1 MSKENIF
8 SNKDKFQQLLIR
20 WVLVVVPTII
30 IGYITLRFLNFSY
43 TSLNTGIVS
52 QAVYFSAGLLLAYT
66 LYYYG
71 ARWVITFLALWLTYW
86 LFEKIISRLP
96 GEFDVFY
103 ATARFQLYSTLFI
116 FGWVFGF
123 LLARIRWSY
132 IILFGVLMIV
142 TLVSISDTIDISLSY
157 ILLHIAPVV
166 VYGLY
171 MLFLSPLLTDRI
183 ELNAKK
189 SGKFALRV
197 ALFSLLILFAFIITE
212 SLFKSNLKAV
222 EKELVARG
230 AKGDKGS
237 GSKKDDKYDERD
249 GLMEK
254 GKGGKGDDGY
264 RLKDTMRVNS
274 KMSSSDKLMFCSK
287 LDNYFP
293 DGSPAPLYFVYHYLT
308 RYDPTKETFTRDV
321 NVPSFDEI
329 EIDPTNLPMY
339 YSYTDT
345 SIVRKSLARKLRKVV
360 EAQVYLS
367 ENTWKHSVLGPASV
381 FSIQTIPVE
390 KDFQKTFLSAYKIT
404 SFTSELNN
412 AYFVYNISASPTLEP
427 LQEQRHEELRSVS
440 GYNKLDGKFLDYYT
454 QMPTGGIY
462 DSIAK
467 LALSLVPKDAKPV
480 DKVLAV
486 RDFFLQRNENGK
498 RIFRYTLKAGAVDDP
513 NIPSSKMLYNF
524 LFKTHAGYCTYY
536 AGASLFMLR
545 TLGVPTR
552 FTTGFATVNRSDK
565 NKGWY
570 WFYASQAHAW
580 TQVYFPGYGWLDFD
594 MTIGNEDQQGAP
606 KPDGTPPLPPPEPWL
621 VLNAKTETI
630 DVTAKKMNASFN
642 QLIYFNTPH
651 ILNKT
656 FTRSI
661 DASFCRVLYD
671 KKDTTFSVIRPGDS
685 LIIVSYKDE
694 AKKIPQPRN
703 GVAIELQVEGFPS
716 PIIADE
722 IHIRPREKEKKEDE
736 SGTGRSV
743 KKEEKKIT
751 WQEIAW
757 MAAKGVGS
765 LLVLLFLLPLLYL
778 AYRLLRINFASDPNK
793 KADQVY
799 RAALYRFHIAGAE
812 RENETPLDY
821 AHTKIDPAFNAGFEE
836 FMRMY
841 LRLKYANGSLCDG
854 DTEIIDR
861 FAKQVGPTIR
871 KKNGFFRS
879 TINYFNLLLASRYFQ
894 QPEKTNFETTSL

>member
-1 MSKENIF
+1 MNLEN
-8 SNKDKFQQLLIR
+8 KQARLQQLLIR
-20 WVLVVVPTII
+20 LVLVVVPTIV

-43 TSLNTGIVS
+43 TSLSTGIFS
-52 QAVYFSAGLLLAYT
+52 QTIYFSLGLVLAYT

-71 ARWVITFLALWLTYW
+71 ARWIISFVLLWLVYW
-86 LFEKIISRLP
+86 LFEKSINRLP

-103 ATARFQLYSTLFI
+103 TTARFQLYSTLFI

-123 LLARIRWSY
+123 LLQRIKWSY
-132 IILFGVLMIV
+132 IIIFGVLAIV

-171 MLFLSPLLTDRI
+171 MLFLTPLLTDRI
-183 ELNAKK
+183 ELDKK
-189 SGKFALRV
+189 RSGKLVIRI
-197 ALFSLLILFAFIITE
+197 ALFALLILLAFVITE
-212 SLFKSNLKAV
+212 SLFKSDLKAV
-222 EKELVARG
+222 EKELGARG
-230 AKGDKGS
+230 AKDNKG
-237 GSKKDDKYDERD
+237 GSKKDKDNYDDRNGLMDKTDD
-249 GLMEK
+249 GL
-254 GKGGKGDDGY
+254 
-264 RLKDTMRVNS
+264 RLKDTMRVS
-274 KMSSSDKLMFCSK
+274 TKMSQSDKLMFCSK

-308 RYDPTKETFTRDV
+308 RYDPIKETFTRDV

-329 EIDPTNLPMY
+329 SVDPTALPMY

-345 SIVRKSLARKLRKVV
+345 SMIRKAMAGKLRKVV
-360 EAQVYLS
+360 EASVYLS

-412 AYFVYNISASPTLEP
+412 AYFVYNISASPALEP
-427 LQEQRHEELRSVS
+427 LQEQRHQELRNVF
-440 GYNKLDGKFLDYYT
+440 GYQKLDEKFLNYYT
-454 QMPTGGIY
+454 ANPTGGIY
-462 DSIAK
+462 DSISK
-467 LALSLVPKDAKPV
+467 LALSLVPKDSRPV

-486 RDFFLQRNENGK
+486 RDYFLQRNENGK

-545 TLGVPTR
+545 ALGVPTR
-552 FTTGFATVNRSDK
+552 FTTGFATINRSDK

-621 VLNAKTETI
+621 VLNAKAESVDLI
-630 DVTAKKMNASFN
+630 AKKLGASFN

-651 ILNKT
+651 VLTKT
-656 FTRSI
+656 FSRPI
-661 DASFCRVLYD
+661 DASLCRVLYD
-671 KKDTTFSVIRPGDS
+671 KKDTTLAAIKPGDS
-685 LIIVSYKDE
+685 IIIVSYKDE
-694 AKKIPQPRN
+694 AKKIPKPQN
-703 GVAIELQVEGFPS
+703 GVSIEQQVEAFPS

-722 IHIRPREKEKKEDE
+722 IHIRPREKE
-736 SGTGRSV
+736 S
-743 KKEEKKIT
+743 KKEEIAKRPAKQTEKKTT

-757 MAAKGVGS
+757 MAAKG
-765 LLVLLFLLPLLYL
+765 LTCFVLIILLLPLLYL
-778 AYRLLRINFASDPNK
+778 VYRLLRISLSRDANT
-793 KADQVY
+793 KADNVY
-799 RAALYRFHIAGAE
+799 RAALYRFHIAGLE
-812 RENETPLDY
+812 RETQTPLDY
-821 AHTKIDPAFNAGFEE
+821 AHTKVDPTFNAGFEE

-841 LRLKYANGSLCDG
+841 LRLKYANGSLRKG

-861 FAKQVGPTIR
+861 LAKNVGSSIR
-871 KKNGFFRS
+871 RKNGFFP
-879 TINYFNLLLASRYFQ
+879 TTFNYFNVLKAVRYFQ
-894 QPEKTNFETTSL
+894 QPQKTDYETLSL

>member
-1 MSKENIF
+1 MSKQDNQERF
-8 SNKDKFQQLLIR
+8 LQLLIR
-20 WVLVVVPTII
+20 WVLVIVPTGV

-43 TSLNTGIVS
+43 TALHTGILS
-52 QAVYFSAGLLLAYT
+52 QTAYFVLGLILAYS

-71 ARWVITFLALWLTYW
+71 ARWIISFALLWVVYW

-103 ATARFQLYSTLFI
+103 TTARFQLYSTLFL
-116 FGWVFGF
+116 FGWAFGF
-123 LLARIRWSY
+123 LLANARWSY
-132 IILFGVLMIV
+132 IILFGVLAIV
-142 TLVSISDTIDISLSY
+142 TLVAISNTIDISLIY
-157 ILLHIAPVV
+157 ILMHIAPVV

-171 MLFLSPLLTDRI
+171 MLFLTPLLTDRI
-183 ELNAKK
+183 ELDRKK
-189 SGKFALRV
+189 SGKLALRISLFAL
-197 ALFSLLILFAFIITE
+197 LIVLAFVITE
-212 SLFKSNLKAV
+212 SLFKSDFKAV
-222 EKELVARG
+222 EKELAARG
-230 AKGDKGS
+230 AKGNKD
-237 GSKKDDKYDERD
+237 GSKNEDSKYDDRY
-249 GLMEK
+249 GLMDK
-254 GKGGKGDDGY
+254 DDDGY

-274 KMSSSDKLMFCSK
+274 KMSQSDKLMFCSK

-308 RYDPTKETFTRDV
+308 KYDPVKESFTRDV
-321 NVPSFDEI
+321 NVPSFDEMQV
-329 EIDPTNLPMY
+329 DPTNLPMY

-345 SIVRKSLARKLRKVV
+345 SVLRKSMATKLRKVV

-412 AYFVYNISASPTLEP
+412 AYFVYNISASPMLEP
-427 LQEQRHEELRSVS
+427 LQEERHKELRIVN
-440 GYNKLDGKFLDYYT
+440 GYNKVDSTFLNYYT
-454 QMPTGGIY
+454 EYPTGGIY

-467 LALSLVPKDAKPV
+467 LALSLTSKDSKPV

-486 RDFFLQRNENGK
+486 RDYFLKRNENGK

-545 TLGVPTR
+545 ALGVPTR

-621 VLNAKTETI
+621 VLNAQAVSV
-630 DVTAKKMNASFN
+630 DVATKRLDASFS
-642 QLIYFNTPH
+642 QLIYFNTPY
-651 ILNKT
+651 ILNKS

-661 DASFCRVLYD
+661 DASLCRVLYD
-671 KKDTTFSVIRPGDS
+671 KKDTTLSAILPGDS

-694 AKKIPQPRN
+694 AKTFPQPQK
-703 GVAIELQVEGFPS
+703 GMSIEQQLNGFPS

-722 IHIRPREKEKKEDE
+722 IHIRPREKEKKKEESTTKGVFKED
-736 SGTGRSV
+736 
-743 KKEEKKIT
+743 EKKIT
-751 WQEIAW
+751 LKEIAW
-757 MAAKGVGS
+757 LAAKGIGS
-765 LLVLLFLLPLLYL
+765 LLIFILLLPLLYL
-778 AYRLLRINFASDPNK
+778 MYRLLRIALARDANA
-793 KADQVY
+793 KADHIY
-799 RAALYRFHIAGAE
+799 RAALYRFHMAGLQ

-821 AHTKIDPAFNAGFEE
+821 AHIKVDPALGIGFEA
-836 FMRMY
+836 FMRLY
-841 LRLKYANGSLCDG
+841 LRLKYANGSLRQG
-854 DTEIIDR
+854 DDIIIDQ
-861 FAKQVGPTIR
+861 FARTVGSAIR
-871 KKNGFFRS
+871 KKIGFHLV
-879 TINYFNLLLASRYFQ
+879 INYFNVLLALRYFQ
-894 QPEKTNFETTSL
+894 QPQQTDYETPSL